1 MTTIDELLK
10 FPCDYVFKVFGD
22 NQRGEQFQLD
32 VLAAV
37 SETIPIGLDSLRQR
51 NSSGGKYICLS
62 VLVMAESRSQ
72 LEAIYCSLQ
81 QVEGLRYLL

>member
-1 MTTIDELLK
+1 MTAIDELLQ

-22 NQRGEQFQLD
+22 NQRGEQFHLD

-37 SETIPIGLDSLRQR
+37 SETIPVGLDSLRHR
-51 NSSGGKYICLS
+51 SSSGGKYICLS

-72 LEAIYCSLQ
+72 LEAIYRALKK
-81 QVEGLRYLL
+81 VEGLRYLL